1 MRIICRDIFWPPLS
15 PHICK
20 VGDVSPQ
27 LLWWRRTFS
36 DALPFPVR
44 RRSSSF
50 NQSSAR
56 HQLTRGDY
64 LCARANASYSVFVY
78 SAAFADSNCAYRRRM
93 TRFIIIIII
102 ISFMGWVSSQL
113 LLPNSLLSVNLYS
126 LLLKTSSDG
135 ASTTYCGNRFQQ
147 FTTFWLKKHILHCFS
162 VLFCTVCSY
171 ILKALQYLYQLWWRI
186 NNLRQLVTNICYS
199 HWQLVPVSM

>member
-1 MRIICRDIFWPPLS
+1 MNIVFIKRAAIVLLS
-15 PHICK
+15 TSGCYQT
-20 VGDVSPQ
+20 S
-27 LLWWRRTFS
+27 T
-36 DALPFPVR
+36 VR
-44 RRSSSF
+44 ATPYWLVCSSS
-50 NQSSAR
+50 SSSSSSSS
-56 HQLTRGDY
+56 D
-64 LCARANASYSVFVY
+64 
-78 SAAFADSNCAYRRRM
+78 
-93 TRFIIIIII
+93 
-102 ISFMGWVSSQL
+102 FMGWVSSQL